1 MSLTKNQLK
10 QVDEETKE
18 FMSMEKAKNLEWKLQ
33 VENFL
38 LDYGWAI
45 LIVIVSLIALIVAL
59 ILLK

>member
-18 FMSMEKAKNLEWKLQ
+18 FMSMEKAKDLEWKLQ